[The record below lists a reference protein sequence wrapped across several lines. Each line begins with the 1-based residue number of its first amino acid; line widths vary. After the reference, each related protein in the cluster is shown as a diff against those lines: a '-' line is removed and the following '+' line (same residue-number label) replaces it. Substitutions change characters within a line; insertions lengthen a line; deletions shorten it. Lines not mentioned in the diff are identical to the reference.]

1 MITCPDCGGQNRPA
15 ARFCRHCGVELS
27 FTRAAPQP
35 PSPAAPQAVER
46 LTPLERGSILIDPQ
60 KARRRYGIVTA
71 ALIIGD
77 VATVANVGD
86 SRTYLLRDGQLE
98 QITRDHSLVAGLVYA
113 GIIGPEEVR
122 THPQRN
128 QIYRCLGHKPDIE
141 VDVFTRQLQAGDV
154 LVLCSDGLWEMVTDA
169 EIQRIIADTRSPQ
182 KACDALVAAANHA
195 GGQDNIGVIV
205 VEME

>member
-1 MITCPDCGGQNRPA
+1 VTDWIVKAKVLPDLQKA
-15 ARFCRHCGVELS
+15 
-27 FTRAAPQP
+27 TR
-35 PSPAAPQAVER
+35 R
-46 LTPLERGSILIDPQ
+46 LTSEDMPGALLAQAIQRANEVLLRQGQVQNSDLGST
-60 KARRRYGIVTA
+60 VTA

-86 SRTYLLRDGQLE
+86 SRTYLLRDGRLE

-113 GIIGPEEVR
+113 GIIDSEEVR

-141 VDVFTRQLQAGDV
+141 VDVFTRQLQTGDV
-154 LVLCSDGLWEMVTDA
+154 LVLCSDGLWEMVTDT

>member
-35 PSPAAPQAVER
+35 PSPAVPRSIYYAALDLTCSGCKTLQSHLPPDGLCSQCQAPLMRQGQAQNSD
-46 LTPLERGSILIDPQ
+46 LGST
-60 KARRRYGIVTA
+60 VTA
-71 ALIIGD
+71 APIIGD

-86 SRTYLLRDGQLE
+86 SRTYLLRDGRLE

-113 GIIGPEEVR
+113 GIISTEEVH

-128 QIYRCLGHKPDIE
+128 QIHRCLGQKPDIE

-154 LVLCSDGLWEMVTDA
+154 LVLCSDGL
-169 EIQRIIADTRSPQ
+169 
-182 KACDALVAAANHA
+182 
-195 GGQDNIGVIV
+195 
-205 VEME
+205 